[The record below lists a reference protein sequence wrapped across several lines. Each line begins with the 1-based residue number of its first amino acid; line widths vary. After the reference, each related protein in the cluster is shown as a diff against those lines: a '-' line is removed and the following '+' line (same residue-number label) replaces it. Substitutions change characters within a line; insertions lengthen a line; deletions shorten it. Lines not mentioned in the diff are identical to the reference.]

1 MENKTELY
9 KALAAFQQK
18 VPTIHK
24 AKEGYGYS
32 YAELST
38 ILEIINPIMSEFGL
52 GFTQLLNGDNLKTIV
67 FHAESGQSIESETQ
81 IPKVSLKG
89 MNDYQAFGSGITYF
103 RRYCLS
109 AILGLVTDKDTDAH
123 GDQKK
128 PETPPAKTPAPA
140 VKTAPEPKKKVETE
154 EQFTKVVEWVQS
166 GKGTLDK
173 AKSMYDFTA
182 VQLDDLQ
189 AILNQK

>member
-1 MENKTELY
+1 
-9 KALAAFQQK
+9 
-18 VPTIHK
+18 
-24 AKEGYGYS
+24 
-32 YAELST
+32 
-38 ILEIINPIMSEFGL
+38 
-52 GFTQLLNGDNLKTIV
+52 LNGDNLKTIV

-109 AILGLVTDKDTDAH
+109 AILGLVTDKDTDAQ

-128 PETPPAKTPAPA
+128 PEKPAPA
-140 VKTAPEPKKKVETE
+140 AKTAPETKKKVETE
-154 EQFTKVVEWVQS
+154 EQFTALVNWIQS
-166 GKGTLDK
+166 GKGTIDRAK
-173 AKSMYDFTA
+173 AEYDLTA

-189 AILNQK
+189 TILNQK